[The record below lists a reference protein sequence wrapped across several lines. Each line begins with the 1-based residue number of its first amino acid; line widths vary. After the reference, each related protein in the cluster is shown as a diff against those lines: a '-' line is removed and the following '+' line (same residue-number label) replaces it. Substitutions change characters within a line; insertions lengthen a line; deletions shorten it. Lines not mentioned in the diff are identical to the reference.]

1 MRILYLGYWSATD
14 TLTQSVIVPRL
25 QVLAKLSEVKKIF
38 FCSIERQGHVNFE
51 KLDKTEWIGFESKPK
66 GNVLFT
72 KFDDFTGLPK
82 LIKQKVEQEKIDL
95 VIANSPLAGGACY
108 LAMKNSSLPLV
119 VECFEPHA
127 DSMLESKVWTRWDP
141 RYWVLKYLEQKQ
153 KKYAWRLVTVSEHYT
168 RKLLTEGV
176 EHSKIITLAN
186 CLKISDFEFN
196 SSKRKETRAKLTW
209 PQDAVVGIYVGK
221 FGGIYYDKEAFELF
235 KKAFDFFG
243 ENYRMIILSGH
254 SRAEVK
260 GKLVDAGI
268 ATDKVRILS
277 VPHHEVP
284 SYLSAAD
291 FAFATIK
298 PTPIRVYCCPVKDG
312 EYWAN
317 GLPVLL
323 EEGIGDD
330 SDIVKEYGGG
340 VIINNQN
347 PEQGFEKLRN
357 LLGEGREELSRKIKP
372 VAFQFRRFELIE
384 EYYTNLLKAFS
395 HNKTS

>member
-25 QVLAKLSEVKKIF
+25 QVLAKLQQVEKIF
-38 FCSIERQGHVNFE
+38 FCSIERQGQVSFE
-51 KLDKTEWIGFESKPK
+51 TMEKTEWIGFESKPK
-66 GNVLFT
+66 RNVLFT

-82 LIKQKVEQEKIDL
+82 LIKQKIEQEKIDL

-108 LAMKNSSLPLV
+108 LAMKNSSALLV

-127 DSMLESKVWTRWDP
+127 DSMLESKVWSRWDP
-141 RYWVLKYLEQKQ
+141 RYWVLKYLEEKQ
-153 KKYAWRLVTVSEHYT
+153 KKKAWRLVTVSEHYA
-168 RKLLTEGV
+168 RKLLAERVTP
-176 EHSKIITLAN
+176 HKIITLAN

-196 SSKRKETRAKLTW
+196 PTRRKETRAKLGWSPEAT
-209 PQDAVVGIYVGK
+209 VGIYVGK
-221 FGGIYYDKEAFELF
+221 FGGIYYDQEAFELF

-254 SRAEVK
+254 AKEEVE
-260 GKLVDAGI
+260 GKLISAGI
-268 ATDKVRILS
+268 AADKVMILS
-277 VPHHEVP
+277 VPHHDVP
-284 SYLSAAD
+284 NYLSTAD

-340 VIINNQN
+340 VIINHQN
-347 PEQGFEKLRN
+347 PVQGFQQVKN
-357 LLGEGREELSRKIKP
+357 LVQEGREELSQKIKP
-372 VAFQFRRFELIE
+372 VAFRFRRFELIE
-384 EYYTNLLKAFS
+384 EYYDNLLNAFA
-395 HNKTS
+395 HNKAS